1 MSRSQRDD
9 HHSMNS
15 VFAERKMSHTKIS
28 AANLNPLK
36 IALIFDQPDKLSRSK
51 EFPFPEFAEAEWET
65 PETIRRISA
74 AWKKVGFEV
83 AELPLDNNFLAVWSS
98 QFRNVDLVHSLVE
111 GWGTPSREAW
121 IPALSELSGI
131 PCIGTGPF
139 GQCIAMRKSMFKILC
154 RHLEIPTPSFHV
166 IQREE
171 DLDSIPESFLN
182 RPHFIKP
189 DCEGSGMGIGSSSI
203 SRSAES
209 TRVHCISLLKDFP
222 DGLIL
227 EELLTGIEL
236 TSAFV
241 GNNPPRMLPV
251 AQIEVEGGIYGLA
264 QKGKDEMGE
273 KVTFPELPES
283 VTSAIVR
290 SMQIL
295 QIRAGL
301 EDFTRFDWKLDS
313 NGIPMLLE
321 ANPLAGLSYYYSVL
335 PKMAEAAGY
344 SYEDLLSELAQSALG
359 RSKSRRLWYGQ
370 SRLQNKS

>member
-1 MSRSQRDD
+1 
-9 HHSMNS
+9 
-15 VFAERKMSHTKIS
+15 
-28 AANLNPLK
+28 
-36 IALIFDQPDKLSRSK
+36 
-51 EFPFPEFAEAEWET
+51 
-65 PETIRRISA
+65 
-74 AWKKVGFEV
+74 
-83 AELPLDNNFLAVWSS
+83 
-98 QFRNVDLVHSLVE
+98 
-111 GWGTPSREAW
+111 
-121 IPALSELSGI
+121 
-131 PCIGTGPF
+131 
-139 GQCIAMRKSMFKILC
+139 
-154 RHLEIPTPSFHV
+154 
-166 IQREE
+166 
-171 DLDSIPESFLN
+171 
-182 RPHFIKP
+182 
-189 DCEGSGMGIGSSSI
+189 MGIGSSSI

-209 TRVHCISLLKDFP
+209 TRVHCTSLLKDFP

-241 GNNPPRMLPV
+241 GNNPPHMLPV

-264 QKGKDEMGE
+264 HKGKDVMGE
-273 KVTFPELPES
+273 KVTFPELPEN
-283 VTSAIVR
+283 VTSTIFR

-313 NGIPMLLE
+313 NGMPMLLE

-335 PKMAEAAGY
+335 PKMAEAAGH